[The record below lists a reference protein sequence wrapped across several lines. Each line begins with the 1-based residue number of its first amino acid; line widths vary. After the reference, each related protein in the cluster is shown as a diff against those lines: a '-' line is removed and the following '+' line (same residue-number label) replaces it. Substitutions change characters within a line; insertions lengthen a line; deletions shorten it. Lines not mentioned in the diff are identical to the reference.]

1 METRA
6 LTPQLTLLRFT
17 VGQAYVW
24 RDGDELTLVDTG
36 PAGSGPDIAAVLAPL
51 GRLRRIVLTHF
62 HDDHAGSAAELATD
76 GVQVLAH
83 RADAPVIRGE
93 RPGPAPAFTPAER
106 ELHAR
111 VAAGL
116 PAAPPARVDV
126 ELDEDDR
133 LDVGG
138 GATVLSVPGHTDGS
152 IALHLP
158 VDGVLFTGDLI
169 AEWNGDVIPGPFN
182 VDCETAA
189 LSTRRLAALS
199 DVDIACFGHGE
210 PLLGRAGD
218 RLRPLLG

>member
-1 METRA
+1 METRT
-6 LTPQLTLLRFT
+6 LGPQLTLLRFS

-24 RDGDELTLVDTG
+24 RDGEELTLIDTG
-36 PAGSGPDIAAVLAPL
+36 PAGSGPEITSVLAPL

-93 RPGPAPAFTPAER
+93 RPGPPPSFTPAER

-116 PAAPPARVDV
+116 PPAPPARVDV
-126 ELDEDDR
+126 ELDQGDR

-138 GATVLSVPGHTDGS
+138 GALDAPMFVKCLLPGLVGR
-152 IALHLP
+152 
-158 VDGVLFTGDLI
+158 
-169 AEWNGDVIPGPFN
+169 WRPGF
-182 VDCETAA
+182 VGRGAGRWSASDTA
-189 LSTRRLAALS
+189 
-199 DVDIACFGHGE
+199 
-210 PLLGRAGD
+210 
-218 RLRPLLG
+218 